1 VAPEKYAP
9 TPTVEVEDK
18 AYVWNWTM
26 TITLTPKAERTL
38 AALEKYYD
46 LGGAYDIALHE

>member
-1 VAPEKYAP
+1 MMMAMAIPAMA
-9 TPTVEVEDK
+9 EVEDK

-26 TITLTPKAERTL
+26 TITLTPSAERTL

>member
-1 VAPEKYAP
+1 MEAQM
-9 TPTVEVEDK
+9 VEDRE
-18 AYVWNWTM
+18 YTFNYTM